1 MPAGTLD
8 LAPRSLL
15 ASRRCPAP
23 HNALQTKAKPLT
35 RAWPDGAGR
44 AGGSG
49 AAGAGGEGAGGSG
62 SGEGGMWLALSQVQE
77 WVLEFCA
84 DMLYISIRTDVAWY
98 RLTQCVPRPPASL
111 ARWRHGLTAAAFS
124 SHMPKR
130 VGKCNL

>member
-8 LAPRSLL
+8 LDSRVAAPSYNTQRLGSRALVAALL
-15 ASRRCPAP
+15 TCARPTP
-23 HNALQTKAKPLT
+23 
-35 RAWPDGAGR
+35 RAGG

-98 RLTQCVPRPPASL
+98 RLTQCAPAL
-111 ARWRHGLTAAAFS
+111 PLPWRG
-124 SHMPKR
+124 R
-130 VGKCNL
+130 GQR